1 MKPQD
6 ILFLI
11 AVLALLIKRE
21 PKWFVLAGLLCLIA
35 AIPLFSLWVFFTAQR
50 LVYYAA
56 GFFSIGILLLLY
68 KLLKTRYNNKTR

>member
-11 AVLALLIKRE
+11 AVLALLIKKE
-21 PKWFVLAGLLCLIA
+21 PKWFVLAGILCLVA
-35 AIPLFSLWVFFTAQR
+35 AIPLFSFWIFFTAQR

-56 GFFSIGILLLLY
+56 GFFLLAVLFLLVQSRD
-68 KLLKTRYNNKTR
+68 K